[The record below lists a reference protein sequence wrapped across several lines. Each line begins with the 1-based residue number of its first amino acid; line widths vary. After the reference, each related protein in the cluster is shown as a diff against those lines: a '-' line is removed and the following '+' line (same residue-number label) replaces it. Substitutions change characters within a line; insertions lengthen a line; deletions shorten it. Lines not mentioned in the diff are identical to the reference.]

1 MLGFFQALCFI
12 PSLPEAIESYQQHF
26 KIIEGVNPALDN
38 KLNDVLSSQYGL
50 FYNLSSLIGPILGG
64 ILYDVVGYRSTMDI
78 NMFFELIIMVIFI
91 KYNCGQTIFEDNR
104 KFLEER

>member
-12 PSLPEAIESYQQHF
+12 PSLPEAIEVYQHQF

-38 KLNDVLSSQYGL
+38 KLNDVISSLYGL

-64 ILYDVVGYRSTMDI
+64 AMYDIFGYRSTFDI
-78 NMFFELIIMVIFI
+78 TMFFEVIAICIFGY
-91 KYNCGQTIFEDNR
+91 YNCGKDVFEKNV
-104 KFLEER
+104 